1 MPQVLTTKD
10 GKNHTLFSTR
20 EFAYLIVDY
29 MGYDAEKY
37 FRSLLDK
44 VTDCHNDIAITI
56 KEFSPIDAVDEITA
70 ILDEYEG

>member
-1 MPQVLTTKD
+1 
-10 GKNHTLFSTR
+10 
-20 EFAYLIVDY
+20 

-56 KEFSPIDAVDEITA
+56 KEFFPEDAVDKITA